1 MAENNISK
9 GTTTLLNSIN
19 SRNFTAVIDVYKV
32 FPELFTLDI
41 IEKISKECPKA
52 LPHIT
57 RGKAMEA
64 MSPKARFQYKVASKY
79 RLKLED
85 AAKRG
90 LEFTLTLTSVSNL
103 LKAKKCF
110 FTGLPLDENTLTFD
124 RVDNSKG
131 YIQGNTV
138 ACHIEVNSF
147 KANME
152 DPSTVMNLELVTK
165 MVKKWEKSL

>member
-1 MAENNISK
+1 MSGNSQSTTRSLLRVISSSDF
-9 GTTTLLNSIN
+9 LS
-19 SRNFTAVIDVYKV
+19 VIRIYNTH
-32 FPELFTLDI
+32 PELFTPEVI
-41 IEKISKECPKA
+41 AKVSIECKKA
-52 LPHIT
+52 MTHIT
-57 RGKAMEA
+57 LGQAIAA
-64 MSPKARFQYKVASKY
+64 MSPKARFQYRVACKY
-79 RLKLED
+79 RNKLEN
-85 AAKRG
+85 AARRG

-138 ACHIEVNSF
+138 ACHKEVNAF
-147 KANME
+147 KATME
-152 DPSTVMNLELVTK
+152 NPETLVNLELVSK